1 MDFSGRSIKLV
12 LLLGLIA
19 LGGHLLENQALA
31 QTTAPQGELALSEPA
46 VASEHRDWS
55 VFEYQEKGRRV
66 CYAGATPISR
76 RGKTQGQPDSWLL
89 VTNDPTSGLRHSV
102 SFELGSALKSGTIVR
117 ASVNK
122 RTFELVPEGTAA
134 WTANDSMD
142 LRLIVAM
149 KRGRRILISA
159 QSNNGSRVL
168 DTFSL
173 MGFSGALNAASTHCR

>member
-66 CYAGATPISR
+66 CYAG
-76 RGKTQGQPDSWLL
+76 
-89 VTNDPTSGLRHSV
+89 
-102 SFELGSALKSGTIVR
+102 
-117 ASVNK
+117 
-122 RTFELVPEGTAA
+122 
-134 WTANDSMD
+134 
-142 LRLIVAM
+142 
-149 KRGRRILISA
+149 
-159 QSNNGSRVL
+159 
-168 DTFSL
+168 
-173 MGFSGALNAASTHCR
+173 